1 MTNFLTAFVCYQIIN
16 AFFST
21 TNLCYLHDKFFSD
34 TPSDER
40 KLLAKDYIGETYDFQ
55 LTEFRGPEIISDN
68 ERRKNEEGVYFIAST
83 DHVDIERKLEEGQ
96 EPRFPEEEG
105 MYIGVIPAVKKS
117 NQNKVEN
124 RYN

>member
-1 MTNFLTAFVCYQIIN
+1 MSIIVRIHTKRIKFTLRPKCRYSIIN
-16 AFFST
+16 
-21 TNLCYLHDKFFSD
+21 FSD

-55 LTEFRGPEIISDN
+55 LTEFRGPEIISP
-68 ERRKNEEGVYFIAST
+68 EKRMEQEEELFFTPCTSPI
-83 DHVDIERKLEEGQ
+83 DIVEKMEEGQ

-105 MYIGVIPAVKKS
+105 MYIGIRPSVKKS

-124 RYN
+124 R